1 MKFNKYKWIEDQ
13 VASLSELATDGADYN
28 ELQQHLYDDVD
39 SACIYYADC
48 FAIIAELGMT
58 DWADHEFGQITNITQ
73 LAYVALFDFATE
85 EINIDEILNSV
96 EQ

>member
-13 VASLSELATDGADYN
+13 VASLSELAKDGADCN
-28 ELQQHLYDDVD
+28 ELQAHLYENVD
-39 SACIYYADC
+39 SACIYYSAC

-73 LAYVALFDFATE
+73 LAYVALYEFASE
-85 EINIDEILNSV
+85 EINIDEILESV